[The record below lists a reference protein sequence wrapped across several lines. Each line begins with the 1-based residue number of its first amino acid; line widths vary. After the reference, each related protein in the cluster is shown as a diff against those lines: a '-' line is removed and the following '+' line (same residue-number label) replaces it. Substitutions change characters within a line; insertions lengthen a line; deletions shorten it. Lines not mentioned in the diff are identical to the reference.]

1 MSENWTEFAFEVACR
16 DCDTAAAIAQMC
28 VRGGIF
34 IEDYS
39 DFEQVTGAFAPDELV
54 SDELLALAKNRDTAI
69 IHIYISPEDSPS
81 EALMFMEERL
91 KASKIGYSVTTKS
104 VAEEDWANNWKQ
116 YFKPLPIGEKL
127 LIVPTWDNEIPPEF
141 ASRTPLVMDPGMAFG
156 SGQHETTRLCLELI
170 EKYIG
175 PEDRVLDV
183 GTGSGILAIGALLL
197 GANEAVGID
206 IDPLAVKISRDNA
219 AISGVSDRFNAYCED
234 LAGDID
240 GKFRIICANIV
251 ADVVLRLIP
260 DTPRLLADGGRLIL
274 SGIIEERLD
283 DVLAGLTEN
292 GYTAVECRRLKGW
305 CALCAVRTA
314 G

>member
-1 MSENWTEFAFEVACR
+1 MSENWTEFAFEVASK

-28 VRGGIF
+28 VRGGIY

-54 SDELLALAKNRDTAI
+54 SDELLALAKNRDTAV

-91 KASKIGYSVTTKS
+91 KASDIRYTVTTKT

-127 LIVPTWDNEIPPEF
+127 LIVPTWDNEVPPEF
-141 ASRTPLVMDPGMAFG
+141 SDRIQLCMDPGMAFG

-170 EKYIG
+170 EKHISPG
-175 PEDRVLDV
+175 ERVLDV

-197 GANEAVGID
+197 GGGQAVGID
-206 IDPLAVKISRDNA
+206 IDPMAVKISAENA
-219 AISGVSDRFNAYCED
+219 KISHVSDRFSSYCEN

-240 GKFRIICANIV
+240 GKFGIICANIV

-260 DTPRLLADGGRLIL
+260 DTPRLLAPGGKLIL
-274 SGIIEERLD
+274 SGIIEERLE
-283 DVLAGLTEN
+283 DVLEGLN
-292 GYTAVECRRLKGW
+292 ASGYSPVECRRLKGW
-305 CALCAVRTA
+305 CALCAVRP
-314 G
+314 

>member
-1 MSENWTEFAFEVACR
+1 MSENWTEFAFEVTSK

-28 VRGGIF
+28 VRGGIY

-54 SDELLALAKNRDTAI
+54 SDELLALAKNRDTAV

-91 KASKIGYSVTTKS
+91 KASDIRYTVTTKT

-127 LIVPTWDNEIPPEF
+127 LIVPTWDNEVPPEF
-141 ASRTPLVMDPGMAFG
+141 LDRIQLCMDPGMAFG

-170 EKYIG
+170 EKHISPG
-175 PEDRVLDV
+175 ERVLDV

-197 GANEAVGID
+197 GGGQAVGID
-206 IDPLAVKISRDNA
+206 IDPMAVKISAENA
-219 AISGVSDRFNAYCED
+219 KISHVSDRFSSYCED

-240 GKFRIICANIV
+240 GKFGIICANIV

-260 DTPRLLADGGRLIL
+260 DTPRLLAPGGKLIL
-274 SGIIEERLD
+274 SGIIEERLE
-283 DVLAGLTEN
+283 DVLEGLN
-292 GYTAVECRRLKGW
+292 ASGYSPVECRRLKGW
-305 CALCAVRTA
+305 CALCAVRP
-314 G
+314 